1 MFFSKPGNNLN
12 FYGLSTNDGF
22 KLFSTNKSMQF
33 PGYIQQGLS
42 RVKSVQ
48 EFHEKDADQGVERT
62 YLYYKSGTMHFTTDK
77 QDVDL
82 LESPQWGKMLFLNGV
97 LQSTSMDEI
106 IYHNAL
112 VHPLLDAI
120 QSRSNILILGGG
132 EGATAREVLRWQSVK
147 KLTMVDYDR
156 ELVLKMKDHG
166 PIWSQGAFQD
176 KRLKLVFDDAWE
188 FMNTEDSY
196 DGIIIDLT
204 DPDLKKQRWLEL
216 LTKVMNSVKKTRGGF
231 VMNAGLYL
239 PWKTERVMELVD
251 MVKELCQE
259 SDCFRYYVYTAFIPS
274 FNGEW
279 TFIVVSHYK
288 KFMCEPEFLDIIP
301 DWIRRGIRMLPPSL
315 LVPVVT
321 NPFPSPL
328 P

>member
-1 MFFSKPGNNLN
+1 MKIPGH
-12 FYGLSTNDGF
+12 
-22 KLFSTNKSMQF
+22 
-33 PGYIQQGLS
+33 IEQGLT

-106 IYHNAL
+106 IYHTAL
-112 VHPLLDAI
+112 VHPLLDTLCN
-120 QSRSNILILGGG
+120 RSNILILGGG

-147 KLTMVDYDR
+147 KVTMVDYDR
-156 ELVLKMKDHG
+156 ELVLKMKDNG
-166 PIWSQGAFQD
+166 PMWSQGAFQD

-188 FMNTEDSY
+188 FMKSAQPY
-196 DGIIIDLT
+196 DGIILDLT
-204 DPDLKKQRWLEL
+204 DPDLKKERWLEL
-216 LTKVMNSVKKTRGGF
+216 LTCVMNSIKETKGGF

-239 PWKTERVMELVD
+239 PWKTQHIMELVD
-251 MVKELCQE
+251 MVSELCQE
-259 SDCFRYYVYTAFIPS
+259 AKEFKFYVYTTFIPS

-288 KFMCEPEFLDIIP
+288 KFMLEPEFMEIIP
-301 DWIRRGIRMLPPSL
+301 DWIRRSIRMLPPSL
-315 LVPVVT
+315 LVPIVT
-321 NPFPSPL
+321 NPFPTPL